1 MRLLDTDVCVEV
13 LRGNPAVI
21 ERRATTRDEVATSC
35 ITAAELHYGAAR
47 SWDPP
52 ANAAL
57 VDRFLETLPVLNLD
71 RAASRRFGRL
81 KADLQRQ
88 NALLADADLLIAA
101 IALATGAT
109 LVTGNQR
116 HYERIE
122 GLAIEDWIRG

>member
-1 MRLLDTDVCVEV
+1 MRLLDTDVCVEI

-21 ERRATTRDEVATSC
+21 RRRAATPDDVATTC

-52 ANAAL
+52 ANADL
-57 VDRFLETLPVLNLD
+57 VDRFLQTLPVLPLD
-71 RAASRRFGRL
+71 RPVARRFGAL

-101 IALATGAT
+101 LALASGAT
-109 LVTGNQR
+109 LVTGNR
-116 HYERIE
+116 KHYERVA
-122 GLAIEDWIRG
+122 GLPIEDWIHG